1 MPRTSSAC
9 PAASAATSPAPAAS
23 APPADGR
30 DFAGRFA
37 KYNPGGPGN
46 PFARRAAAL
55 RQAFQRS
62 VSPRGMRALGRA
74 LHQRALAGDHA
85 AAKLLLAYGVG
96 RPAAASDPDRLD
108 EHEMGVLGAGA
119 AMSRLL
125 LEAAQAVLPR
135 AVCELAR
142 VVLPALSAARWQE
155 FATKLQ
161 AEPAPARQ
169 EEGEEDYPGE
179 GDDDGEAEF
188 RRLVGD
194 DLDTTPQWAA
204 C

>member
-74 LHQRALAGDHA
+74 LHKRALAGDHV
-85 AAKLLLAYGVG
+85 AAKLLLAYGGG
-96 RPAAASDPDRLD
+96 RPAPASDPDKLD

-119 AMSRLL
+119 GGSRLL
-125 LEAAQAVLPR
+125 LEAAQAVLPQ

-155 FATKLQ
+155 FATKLR
-161 AEPAPARQ
+161 AEPAPPAAPRQQEDDADEEEGYQ
-169 EEGEEDYPGE
+169 EEE
-179 GDDDGEAEF
+179 DDDGEAEF

-194 DLDTTPQWAA
+194 DPG
-204 C
+204 